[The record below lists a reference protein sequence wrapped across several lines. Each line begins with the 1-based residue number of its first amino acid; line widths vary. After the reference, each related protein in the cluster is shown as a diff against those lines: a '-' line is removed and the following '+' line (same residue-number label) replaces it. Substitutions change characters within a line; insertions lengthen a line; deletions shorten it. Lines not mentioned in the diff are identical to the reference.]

1 MRLDKRRGAV
11 AVLVPALALL
21 ALTTQPWASGVASDV
36 LSQGT
41 TDVTGGQA
49 APGIVGL
56 GLVAVAALLGLT
68 TGGRV
73 GRAVSSGAL
82 VLSSL
87 GALVLVALVV
97 ARPDQAVAGQVARDL
112 ARTTAPQASGSATAL
127 GWLTLVVA
135 LVLAVGAVL
144 TVVSSR
150 SWSGLSDRYE
160 RARKPEAGPR
170 GEVRTPWD
178 ELTDGGDP
186 TLRDGPGPN

>member
-1 MRLDKRRGAV
+1 MRVDKRRAAA
-11 AVLVPALALL
+11 AVLVPAAALL
-21 ALTTQPWASGVASDV
+21 VLTTQAWASGTASDV

-49 APGIVGL
+49 APGVVGL
-56 GLVAVAALLGLT
+56 GLVAVAALLGLM

-97 ARPDQAVAGQVARDL
+97 TRPDETVAGQVARDL
-112 ARTTAPQASGSATAL
+112 ARTTAPEASGSTTVL
-127 GWLTLVVA
+127 GWLA
-135 LVLAVGAVL
+135 LVAGLLLAVGAVL
-144 TVVSSR
+144 AVAASR
-150 SWSGLSDRYE
+150 TWRGLSDRYE
-160 RARKPEAGPR
+160 RAKPAAGPR

-186 TLRDGPGPN
+186 TLRDGPEAN

>member
-1 MRLDKRRGAV
+1 VRLDKRRAAV
-11 AVLVPALALL
+11 AVLVPAAALL
-21 ALTTQPWASGVASDV
+21 ALTTQSWASGTASDV
-36 LSQGT
+36 LSHGT
-41 TDVTGGQA
+41 TAVTGGQA
-49 APGIVGL
+49 APGVVGL

-97 ARPDQAVAGQVARDL
+97 VRPAEAVAAQVAREL
-112 ARTTAPQASGSATAL
+112 ARTTAPQASGSTTGL
-127 GWLTLVVA
+127 GWLALVVA
-135 LVLAVGAVL
+135 LLLAVGAAL
-144 TVVSSR
+144 TVLSSR
-150 SWSGLSDRYE
+150 SWAGLSDRYE

-186 TLRDGPGPN
+186 TLRDGPGTN

>member
-1 MRLDKRRGAV
+1 VDKRRAAGG
-11 AVLVPALALL
+11 VLVPAAGLL
-21 ALTTQPWASGVASDV
+21 ALTTQPWASGTASDV
-36 LSQGT
+36 LSHGT
-41 TDVTGGQA
+41 TTVTGGQA
-49 APGIVGL
+49 APGVVGL

-97 ARPDQAVAGQVARDL
+97 ARPAETVAAQVAREL
-112 ARTTAPQASGSATAL
+112 ARTTAPQASGSTTAL
-127 GWLTLVVA
+127 GWFALGVA
-135 LVLAVGAVL
+135 LILTVAAGL

-150 SWSGLSDRYE
+150 SWAGLSDRYE
-160 RARKPEAGPR
+160 RSRKPEAGPR

-186 TLRDGPGPN
+186 TLRDGPGTN